1 MTMTDPIADMLTR
14 IRNGYKAK
22 FRKVD
27 IPASNLK
34 KEIARILLEEM
45 YIGNYRVIE
54 DDLQGIIRVYLKYDE
69 QDNSSIAGLKRI
81 SKPGRRVYAPKDKI
95 PRVRNG
101 LGTAII
107 STSKGVITDRACR
120 ELGVGGEILC
130 YVW

>member
-45 YIGNYRVIE
+45 YIGNYKIIE
-54 DDLQGIIRVYLKYDE
+54 DDWQGIIRVYLKYDAKE
-69 QDNSSIAGLKRI
+69 NIPIVGLKRI
-81 SKPGRRVYAPKDKI
+81 SKPGKRVYATKDKI

-107 STSKGVITDRACR
+107 STSKGIITDRACR
-120 ELGVGGEILC
+120 QLGIGGEVLC

>member
-27 IPASNLK
+27 VPASNLK
-34 KEIARILLEEM
+34 KEVARILLEGM
-45 YIGNYRVIE
+45 YIGNYKLIDE
-54 DDLQGIIRVYLKYDE
+54 GHQGIIRIYLKYDDQE
-69 QDNSSIAGLKRI
+69 RGPILGLKRI
-81 SKPGRRVYAPKDKI
+81 SKPGRRVFANKNSI

-107 STSKGVITDRACR
+107 STSRGVMTDQECR
-120 ELGVGGEILC
+120 QTGVGGEVLC

>member
-22 FRKVD
+22 LRKVD

-45 YIGNYRVIE
+45 YVGNYKIIE
-54 DDLQGIIRVYLKYDE
+54 DDWQGIIRVYLKYDE
-69 QDNSSIAGLKRI
+69 KDNIPIVGLKRI
-81 SKPGRRVYAPKDKI
+81 SKPGKRVYATKDKI

-107 STSKGVITDRACR
+107 STSKGIITDRACR
-120 ELGVGGEILC
+120 QLGIGGEVLC

>member
-14 IRNGYKAK
+14 IRNACKAK

-27 IPASNLK
+27 IPASHLK

-54 DDLQGIIRVYLKYDE
+54 DDWQGLIRVYLKYDDQE
-69 QDNSSIAGLKRI
+69 SSSIAGLKRV
-81 SKPGRRVYAPKDKI
+81 SKPGRRVYAAKDKI

-107 STSKGVITDRACR
+107 STSKGIITDRECR
-120 ELGVGGEILC
+120 ELGVGGEVLC

>member
-22 FRKVD
+22 LRKVD

-45 YIGNYRVIE
+45 YIGNYKIIE
-54 DDLQGIIRVYLKYDE
+54 DDWQGIIRVYLKYDE
-69 QDNSSIAGLKRI
+69 KDNIPIVGLKRI
-81 SKPGRRVYAPKDKI
+81 SKPGKRVYATKDKI

-107 STSKGVITDRACR
+107 STSKGIITDRACR
-120 ELGVGGEILC
+120 QLGIGGEVLC